1 MNKKLIYIIAIAIVI
16 VAIGIFSFIP
26 NKTNS
31 IQTAQEESAS
41 ADSNNLPEEIT
52 IDYATYNLLS
62 LVLHELGFLEDE
74 FKSDN
79 VKINWVFSHGGNK
92 SMEFLFS
99 GSADFGSGAS
109 FAALVSFTNGNP
121 IKTIYMINTQEN
133 SLMVGPESTIK
144 DVSELR
150 GKTIAATTG
159 TNPYIFMVR
168 SLALAGMSLDDI
180 NIVNLQHPDGKN
192 ELLRGRVDAWA
203 GLEPIQSQ
211 AKLAGAEYLYTNP
224 ELGSHTVLSVRK
236 EFAEKYPQAV
246 LRVLKTYEKARKWAH
261 DNPDEYLSVIAKK
274 SNITPDVTKLMLE
287 KLRIDAGSSP
297 EIIAKVII
305 DTSAELKKAGIV
317 REEVDIKQKVYEL
330 IDSSYLS
337 QIQQ

>member
-1 MNKKLIYIIAIAIVI
+1 MNKKAIYIIAIAIVI
-16 VAIGIFSFIP
+16 VAIGLFSFIP
-26 NKTNS
+26 KDETS
-31 IQTAQEESAS
+31 QTAEDGAPAKESAG
-41 ADSNNLPEEIT
+41 LPEEIT

-62 LVLHELGFLEDE
+62 LVLHDLGFLEEE
-74 FKSDN
+74 FKGDN
-79 VKINWVFSHGGNK
+79 IKINWVFSHGGNK

-133 SLMVGPESTIK
+133 SLMVGPESTIR

-168 SLALAGMSLDDI
+168 SLALAGIELDDV

-236 EFAEKYPQAV
+236 EFAEKYPDAV
-246 LRVLKTYEKARKWAH
+246 LRVLKTYEKARQWAI

-274 SNITPDVTKLMLE
+274 SNISPEVTKLMLD
-287 KLRIDAGSSP
+287 KLRIDAGGSP
-297 EIIAKVII
+297 DIISKVII
-305 DTSAELKKAGIV
+305 ATSAELKKAGIV
-317 REEVDIKQKVYEL
+317 KEEVDIEQKVNEL
-330 IDSSYLS
+330 IDGSYLQ